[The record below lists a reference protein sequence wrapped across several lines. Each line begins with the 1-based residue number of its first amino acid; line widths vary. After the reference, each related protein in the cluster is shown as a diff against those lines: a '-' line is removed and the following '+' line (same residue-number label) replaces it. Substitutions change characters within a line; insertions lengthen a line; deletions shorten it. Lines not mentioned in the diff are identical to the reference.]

1 MPRGSGALRAI
12 VFRAICF
19 RVLVID
25 VVLSPNVI
33 MSLSGVILI
42 GEVFLR
48 LMAFFLMFCS
58 VDWSEESSPSSVG
71 WNCMSSWGSEFDSRF

>member
-1 MPRGSGALRAI
+1 MFQSGFKAPRGSGALRAS

-19 RVLVID
+19 LVLVID

-33 MSLSGVILI
+33 ISLSGVILI

-48 LMAFFLMFCS
+48 LMAFFLMFCN
-58 VDWSEESSPSSVG
+58 VDWSEESSPSIVG
-71 WNCMSSWGSEFDSRF
+71 WNCMSS